1 MSRSIPISRSALHV
15 VAALALSAAA
25 RSPLAAQ
32 AATVTSTVTA
42 ADAWVREAPA
52 GRAVTGMFL
61 LLKNTGATERS
72 VVRGRADVGDTLE
85 LHEMKREN
93 GMMRM
98 SPVQAIVVPAN
109 GEVAL
114 RPGGYHLMLF
124 GLKKPLVTGDTV
136 RATLTLDD
144 GSLVRV
150 VAPVRAM
157 GQMP

>member
-1 MSRSIPISRSALHV
+1 MNPLRALPR
-15 VAALALSAAA
+15 AATLSLALGLSLMAQA
-25 RSPLAAQ
+25 PLAAQ
-32 AATVTSTVTA
+32 TSTVTA
-42 ADAWVREAPA
+42 SDAWVREVPA

-61 LLKNTGATERS
+61 LLKNSGATERS
-72 VVRGRADVGDTLE
+72 LVRGKADVGDTLE

-98 SPVQAIVVPAN
+98 SPVQAITVPAG
-109 GEVAL
+109 GETAL

-124 GLKKPLVTGDTV
+124 GLKKPLVVGDTV
-136 RATLTLDD
+136 RAILTLDD
-144 GSLVRV
+144 GSQVRV

>member
-1 MSRSIPISRSALHV
+1 MSRSFPIPRRALLGLAALTLSAVAGTPIS
-15 VAALALSAAA
+15 
-25 RSPLAAQ
+25 AQ
-32 AATVTSTVTA
+32 SATVTAS
-42 ADAWVREAPA
+42 DAWVREAPA

-61 LLKNTGATERS
+61 VLKNTGSTERS
-72 VVRGRADVGDTLE
+72 ILRGKADAGDTLE

-98 SPVQAIVVPAN
+98 SPVQAIVVPAG
-109 GEVAL
+109 GEMAL

-124 GLKKPLVTGDTV
+124 GLKKPLVPGDTV

-144 GSLVRV
+144 GSQVRV

-157 GQMP
+157 GRMP

>member
-1 MSRSIPISRSALHV
+1 MNPLRALPRATV
-15 VAALALSAAA
+15 LSLALGLSLIAHA
-25 RSPLAAQ
+25 PLAAQ
-32 AATVTSTVTA
+32 TSTVTA
-42 ADAWVREAPA
+42 SDAWVREVPA

-61 LLKNTGATERS
+61 LLKNSGTAERS
-72 VVRGRADVGDTLE
+72 LVRGKADVGDTLE

-98 SPVQAIVVPAN
+98 SPVQAITVPAG
-109 GEVAL
+109 GETAL

-124 GLKKPLVTGDTV
+124 GLKKPLVVGDTV

-144 GSLVRV
+144 GSQVRV
-150 VAPVRAM
+150 VAPVRTM

>member
-1 MSRSIPISRSALHV
+1 MNLSFPIPRLAMLGL
-15 VAALALSAAA
+15 AALSLSAATGA
-25 RSPLAAQ
+25 PVAAQ
-32 AATVTSTVTA
+32 AATVTAT
-42 ADAWVREAPA
+42 DAWVREAPA

-61 LLKNTGATERS
+61 LLKNSGTTERS
-72 VVRGRADVGDTLE
+72 VLRGKADVGDTLE

-98 SPVQAIVVPAN
+98 SPVQSIAVPAG
-109 GEVAL
+109 GETAL

-124 GLKKPLVTGDTV
+124 GLKKPLVAGDTV